1 MVGGSSR
8 DHAQL
13 HYKYTEDNKRLVG
26 SDQMIDLCSL
36 FINIQEI
43 LYFIESVEE
52 QWRPGK

>member
-1 MVGGSSR
+1 
-8 DHAQL
+8 
-13 HYKYTEDNKRLVG
+13 
-26 SDQMIDLCSL
+26 MIALCSQ

>member
-26 SDQMIDLCSL
+26 SDQMIALCSQ